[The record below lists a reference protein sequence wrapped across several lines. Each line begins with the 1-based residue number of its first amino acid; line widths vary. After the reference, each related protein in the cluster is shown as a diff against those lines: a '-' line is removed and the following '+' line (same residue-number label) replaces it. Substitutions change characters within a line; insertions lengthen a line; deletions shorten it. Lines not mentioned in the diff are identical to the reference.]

1 MRIFQNHVNAWHNQI
16 PPASYC
22 RVVNVM
28 NSIFR
33 KKHRISPAEE
43 GRVFLADDGKSR
55 VFFCRRRRGNQFKRG
70 VMMHVD
76 QLAGEY
82 HLDRIDVASDGVFID
97 CGANIGE
104 LGIWARERGLRY
116 MAFEPEEPEAH
127 CCDLNNF
134 NGRADTRRE
143 ALWKETAMI
152 PLYSKPESGDSSLID
167 MGGAIRTRIQA
178 VALDDAVNLSDVPGT
193 VILKIEAEG
202 AEPEVLEGAA
212 NTLASID
219 WVAIDCGH
227 ERGVSR
233 THTFVET
240 NVLMQDLGFRL
251 HRAQFKRIT
260 ALYRNMKR
268 RSCGPPGSS
277 ESALNTR

>member
-1 MRIFQNHVNAWHNQI
+1 MGILQDRINAWRSRI

-22 RVVNVM
+22 RVVNAM
-28 NSIFR
+28 NTIFGR
-33 KKHRISPAEE
+33 KHRISPVGE
-43 GRVFLADDGKSR
+43 GRVFLADDGESK

-76 QLAGEY
+76 QLAREY
-82 HLDRIDVASDGVFID
+82 HLDRIDVVPGGVFID

-104 LGIWARERGLRY
+104 LGIWARERGLDY
-116 MAFEPEEPEAH
+116 IAFEPEGLEAH

-134 NGRADTRRE
+134 DGHAETRRE

-167 MGGAIRTRIQA
+167 MGDAIRNRIQA
-178 VALDDAVNLSDVPGT
+178 MALDDAVNLSDIPGT

-212 NTLASID
+212 STLASID
-219 WVAIDCGH
+219 WVTIDCGH
-227 ERGVSR
+227 ERGISKA
-233 THTFVET
+233 HTFVET

-251 HRAQFKRIT
+251 HLAHFKRIT
-260 ALYRNMKR
+260 ALYRNTR
-268 RSCGPPGSS
+268 R
-277 ESALNTR
+277 